1 MRATQVAQRT
11 CHVDECSTAPMT
23 TLLTVFALGVVVWF
37 WSDSLRAREQALRVC
52 AAACRQ
58 TDVQLL
64 DQTVAV
70 YRLGVGR
77 DGRGRLRLR
86 RFYGFEFSMDGADRY
101 RGHAVLL
108 GHALEL
114 LQMDHPHGPIIQGP
128 VGGRR
133 FTIH

>member
-1 MRATQVAQRT
+1 
-11 CHVDECSTAPMT
+11 MT
-23 TLLTVFALGVVVWF
+23 TLLAIFALGAVIWF
-37 WSDSLRAREQALRVC
+37 WSDSLRAREQALRAC

-58 TDVQLL
+58 INVQLL
-64 DQTVAV
+64 DQTVAA

-86 RFYGFEFSMDGADRY
+86 RFYGFEFSTNGADRY

-108 GHALEL
+108 GRILEL
-114 LQMDHPHGPIIQGP
+114 LQMDHPDGPIIQGP
-128 VGGRR
+128 MGGRQ